1 MMSLLVTLPMKNVFL
16 QVLDERPWREA
27 SEPSSFLQGTKA
39 RTEETLGPGAGEVKE
54 EAEF

>member
-1 MMSLLVTLPMKNVFL
+1 MCSFRCWMSV
-16 QVLDERPWREA
+16 PWREA

-54 EAEF
+54 EAKF